1 MVSSL
6 YYPLNPEGIP
16 KLNYKKIL
24 TSFMK
29 EYNNQEKT
37 MNE

>member
-6 YYPLNPEGIP
+6 YYPVHPQGQP

-24 TSFMK
+24 ANFMK
-29 EYNNQEKT
+29 EYNNQEKS